1 MCVLLNDATKLGG
14 AGYGASMRITM
25 ETDMAEGQEQFE
37 EYRGFMI
44 RVIAVPEYSP
54 HPPNIPFA
62 YTGYV
67 ARPGAD
73 VRYAPRKVSFAH
85 TFADLLTAE
94 AAEQAGFAEGRS
106 IIDGSHPEG
115 LNTKGL

>member
-1 MCVLLNDATKLGG
+1 MHMT
-14 AGYGASMRITM
+14 T

-37 EYRGFMI
+37 EYNGFTI

-54 HPPNIPFA
+54 RPPNIPFA

-73 VRYAPRKVSFAH
+73 VRYAPQKVSFAH
-85 TFADLLTAE
+85 PIADLHTAE

-106 IIDGSHPEG
+106 IVDGTHPGG
-115 LNTKGL
+115 LNTEGL

>member
-1 MCVLLNDATKLGG
+1 MTL
-14 AGYGASMRITM
+14 

-37 EYRGFMI
+37 EYNGFTI
-44 RVIAVPEYSP
+44 HVIAVPEYSP

-67 ARPGAD
+67 ARSGAD
-73 VRYAPRKVSFAH
+73 VRYAPHKVSFGH
-85 TFADLLTAE
+85 PIADLLAAE

-106 IIDGSHPEG
+106 IIDGTHPEG
-115 LNTKGL
+115 LSTKGL

>member
-1 MCVLLNDATKLGG
+1 
-14 AGYGASMRITM
+14 
-25 ETDMAEGQEQFE
+25 MAEGQENFA
-37 EYRGFMI
+37 EYNGFII

-62 YTGYV
+62 YAGYV

-73 VRYAPRKVSFAH
+73 LRYAREKVSFVH
-85 TFADLLTAE
+85 PVADLLSAE

-106 IIDGSHPEG
+106 IIDGTHPEG
-115 LNTKGL
+115 LNTEGL